1 MKPNF
6 DRVGI
11 VGLGLMGGSFAW
23 ALRRLPEAP
32 RVAAYTR
39 DREEAVRALEERAI
53 DTVAETPDEAASGQ
67 DLVLYATPF
76 GVTGDLMSAHRDLW
90 GDATVTDVASLKA
103 PLLERA
109 RRDEYASRYVGSHPM
124 AGSAESGFEAAT
136 GDLFVDEAVW
146 VIQGDATGDRT
157 AAVESLWTSIGSRVR
172 TVDADVHDHV
182 MVWASHLPQMLAT
195 ILARTL
201 KGQGLHSTD
210 LGPGGRDMTRLAESS
225 PELWRDLFEAS
236 GEADS
241 GALEAVRG
249 EIEAM
254 TAALIGGSYEDI
266 AEMMHG
272 TRRWRRDS

>member
-225 PELWRDLFEAS
+225 PSFGGSIRGKRRSGFRRLGGGSREL
-236 GEADS
+236 
-241 GALEAVRG
+241 
-249 EIEAM
+249 EAM
-254 TAALIGGSYEDI
+254 TAALIGDRMRISP
-266 AEMMHG
+266 
-272 TRRWRRDS
+272 R

>member
-1 MKPNF
+1 
-6 DRVGI
+6 
-11 VGLGLMGGSFAW
+11 MGGSFAL
-23 ALRRLPEAP
+23 ALRGLPAPP
-32 RVAAYTR
+32 RVAAFTR
-39 DREEAVRALEERAI
+39 DREDAVRALEEGAI
-53 DTVAETPDEAASGQ
+53 DTVAETPDEAAYGQ
-67 DLVLYATPF
+67 DLVLYATPL
-76 GVTGDLMSAHRDLW
+76 GATKDLMTAHKDLW
-90 GDATVTDVASLKA
+90 GDATVTDVAGLKA

-124 AGSAESGFEAAT
+124 AGSAVSGFGAAT

-146 VIQGDATGDRT
+146 VTQGDATGDRT
-157 AAVESLWTSIGSRVR
+157 AAVESLWTSIGSRVC
-172 TVDADVHDHV
+172 TIEADVHDHL

-201 KGQGLHSTD
+201 EGQGLRTSD
-210 LGPGGRDMTRLAESS
+210 LGPGGRGMTRLAESS

-241 GALEAVRG
+241 GALEVVRG
-249 EIEAM
+249 ELEAM

-272 TRRWRRDS
+272 TRKWRRHS